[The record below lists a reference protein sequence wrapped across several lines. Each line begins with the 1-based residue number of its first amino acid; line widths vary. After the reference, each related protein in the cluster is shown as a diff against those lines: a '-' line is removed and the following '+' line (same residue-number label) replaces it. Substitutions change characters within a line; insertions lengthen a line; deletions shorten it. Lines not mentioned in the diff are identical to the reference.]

1 MASITPA
8 QMRRAALQRAAIP
21 RPFWPLG
28 CLGIVVDAWP
38 DAFADVGAGWLVNQW
53 RAGGVRGVMFEA
65 FGGRILMPQ
74 PGDPVAVEVNGD
86 LVAGLAL
93 PYGTIVQ
100 TSGGVIPVAS
110 PIVAA
115 WPALRG
121 VANG

>member
-1 MASITPA
+1 MNPA

-38 DAFADVGAGWLVNQW
+38 DAFAGIS
-53 RAGGVRGVMFEA
+53 AGGFIRRWRFGGVETVLDRA
-65 FGGRILMPQ
+65 FGGRITITDRA
-74 PGDPVAVEVNGD
+74 PGDAVMLTVSGD

-93 PYGTIVQ
+93 PSGAIVQ